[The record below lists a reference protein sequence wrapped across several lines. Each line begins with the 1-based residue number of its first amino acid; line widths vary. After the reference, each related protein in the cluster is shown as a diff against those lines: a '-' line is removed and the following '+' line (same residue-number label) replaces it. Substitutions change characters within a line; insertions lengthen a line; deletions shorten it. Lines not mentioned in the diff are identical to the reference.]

1 MSDLKIKHIIALTQ
15 LLSKGARYNFIQL
28 TSSSLGKSLQKSQQ
42 TASKYLTELE
52 DGGFIERFMKG
63 RKVFVRITNK
73 GYAELVK
80 LHSHLGSSLGAFSS
94 YIELKGEVIS
104 GMGEG
109 AYYMS
114 LKGYTKQFKSQLGYV
129 PFPGTLNVKLYQK
142 EYVEAIQ
149 QFDDFD
155 GQKIDS
161 FSDGKRTFG
170 WVKCFKSKIN
180 NKIDCELILLERT
193 HHDTTIVEFI
203 AKTNIRK
210 SLKIGNKSNVKIK
223 ISILGN
229 FS

>member
-1 MSDLKIKHIIALTQ
+1 MSDLKIKHIITLTQ

-42 TASKYLTELE
+42 TASKYLMELE
-52 DGGFIERFMKG
+52 NDGFIKRFMKG

-94 YIELKGEVIS
+94 YIELRGEIVA

-114 LKGYTKQFKSQLGYV
+114 LKGYTKQFKSQIGYI

-149 QFDDFD
+149 LLDDFD
-155 GQKIDS
+155 GKKIDS
-161 FSDGKRTFG
+161 FSDGKRTYG
-170 WVKCFKSKIN
+170 WVKCFTAKLNRTIN
-180 NKIDCELILLERT
+180 CQLIRLERT
-193 HHDTTIVEFI
+193 HYDNSIIELI
-203 AKTNIRK
+203 SNNSICKTAN
-210 SLKIGNKSNVKIK
+210 LKLGSKVSIK
-223 ISILGN
+223 IIITN
-229 FS
+229 

>member
-1 MSDLKIKHIIALTQ
+1 MPDLKIKHIITLTQ

-28 TSSSLGKSLQKSQQ
+28 TTSSLGKSLQKSQQ

-94 YIELKGEVIS
+94 YIELKGEIVA

-114 LKGYTKQFKSQLGYV
+114 LKGYTKQFKSQIGYV

-149 QFDDFD
+149 LFDDFD
-155 GQKIDS
+155 GKKIDS
-161 FSDGKRTFG
+161 FSDGKANIWMGEVFY
-170 WVKCFKSKIN
+170 SKIKQN
-180 NKIDCELILLERT
+180 YQLSINT
-193 HHDTTIVEFI
+193 S
-203 AKTNIRK
+203 RK
-210 SLKIGNKSNVKIK
+210 NSL
-223 ISILGN
+223 
-229 FS
+229 

>member
-1 MSDLKIKHIIALTQ
+1 MPDLKIKHIITLTQ

-73 GYAELVK
+73 GYTELVK
-80 LHSHLGSSLGAFSS
+80 LHSLLGSSLGTLPSS
-94 YIELKGEVIS
+94 IELKGKIIS

-114 LKGYTKQFKSQLGYV
+114 LKGYTKQFKSQIGYI

-149 QFDDFD
+149 LLDDFD
-155 GQKIDS
+155 GKKIDS
-161 FSDGKRTFG
+161 FSDGKRTYG
-170 WVKCFKSKIN
+170 WVKCFTAKLNRTIN
-180 NKIDCELILLERT
+180 CQLIRLERT
-193 HHDTTIVEFI
+193 HYDNSIIELISKNSICKTT
-203 AKTNIRK
+203 N
-210 SLKIGNKSNVKIK
+210 LKLGSKVSIK
-223 ISILGN
+223 IIITN
-229 FS
+229 

>member
-1 MSDLKIKHIIALTQ
+1 MSDLKIKHIITLTH

-28 TSSSLGKSLQKSQQ
+28 TGSSLGKSLQKSQQ
-42 TASKYLTELE
+42 TASKYLMELE
-52 DGGFIERFMKG
+52 NDGFIKRFMKG

-94 YIELKGEVIS
+94 YIELRGEIVA

-114 LKGYTKQFKSQLGYV
+114 LKGYTKQFKSQIGYV

-149 QFDDFD
+149 LFDDFD
-155 GQKIDS
+155 AKKIDS
-161 FSDGKRTFG
+161 FSDGKRTYG
-170 WVKCFKSKIN
+170 WVKCFTAKLNRTIN
-180 NKIDCELILLERT
+180 CQLIRLERT
-193 HHDTTIVEFI
+193 HYDNSIIELI
-203 AKTNIRK
+203 SKNSICKTAN
-210 SLKIGNKSNVKIK
+210 LKLGSKVSIK
-223 ISILGN
+223 IIITN
-229 FS
+229 